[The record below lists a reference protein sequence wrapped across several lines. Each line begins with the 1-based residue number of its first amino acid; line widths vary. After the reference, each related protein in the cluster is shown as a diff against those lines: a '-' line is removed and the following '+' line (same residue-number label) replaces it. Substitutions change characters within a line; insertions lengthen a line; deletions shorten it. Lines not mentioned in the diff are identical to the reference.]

1 MYLHLCL
8 HRWHSL
14 KEKKIINWKA
24 FEQNQRKHLDSK
36 VSQEQFLNFSYLENR
51 KCKLRP

>member
-14 KEKKIINWKA
+14 KGGDFKNWKS

-36 VSQEQFLNFSYLENR
+36 ISQEQVLNFSYLENR

>member
-8 HRWHSL
+8 HAFL
-14 KEKKIINWKA
+14 KGKKKIINWKA